1 MKIAIFPFLLFSFDW
16 SGIKFILNS
25 IMFLIKLSR
34 QQNKHSKEQI
44 NITPLILVLTMKS
57 LRQTNMKKVYNKEN
71 KGHSYLVLVWLV
83 WWAVIN
89 LLPLYRWELE
99 AQTD

>member
-1 MKIAIFPFLLFSFDW
+1 
-16 SGIKFILNS
+16 
-25 IMFLIKLSR
+25 MFLIKLSR

-71 KGHSYLVLVWLV
+71 KGHSYLVLV
-83 WWAVIN
+83 
-89 LLPLYRWELE
+89 
-99 AQTD
+99 